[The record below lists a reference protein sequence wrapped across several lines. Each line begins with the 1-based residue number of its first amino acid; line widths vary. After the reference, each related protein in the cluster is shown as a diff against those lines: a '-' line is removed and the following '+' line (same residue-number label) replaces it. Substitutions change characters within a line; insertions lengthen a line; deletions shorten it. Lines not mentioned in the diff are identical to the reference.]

1 MKISLSLIIIC
12 AVLSGCFFARVDW
25 EDGRKSA
32 TVWTI
37 GKDYGLVDPNLML
50 YSESNRVKVITP
62 YGTGETK

>member
-1 MKISLSLIIIC
+1 MKLLISLIFIM
-12 AVLSGCFFARVDW
+12 LSGCFFARVDW
-25 EDGRKSA
+25 EPDRKSA

-37 GKDYGLVDPNLML
+37 GKDYGLVDPNFML